1 MTKYCPIMSYQK
13 QYSDERNCME
23 EVCAFWDE
31 ERGQCC
37 LKSAALA
44 VAGKK
49 SGGFNPPAS
58 DFAVFP
64 PVSISPAHIPNSSG
78 DWIDPHPYRI
88 NCNDYVY
95 NGERITETPKSAS
108 DYVFN
113 GGL

>member
-64 PVSISPAHIPNSSG
+64 PISTSPAHIPGSSG
-78 DWIDPHPYRI
+78 DWINPYPYTI
-88 NCNDYVY
+88 TCDL
-95 NGERITETPKSAS
+95 GEM
-108 DYVFN
+108 VQ
-113 GGL
+113 

>member
-1 MTKYCPIMSYQK
+1 MIKYCPIMSFQK
-13 QYSDERNCME
+13 EYNNEERCMDEA
-23 EVCAFWDE
+23 CAFWDE

-44 VAGKK
+44 VADKK
-49 SGGFNPPAS
+49 TGGFNPPAS

-95 NGERITETPKSAS
+95 NGERITETPKSAN